1 MSKTHQTMKKLISLL
16 LLTTITAV
24 NAQGLDFGVKLGFNF
39 ANVSGIE
46 DFDQRTGLSAGLF
59 AGARLGDKLGLQIDA
74 LYSQQGAEVGQTY
87 SDIVQDFNLDYI
99 SIPVV
104 VKYYITENLNIH
116 AGPQMGIL
124 LNDETSV
131 VGQVFDNIG
140 TDSLD
145 WLGTLG
151 LGLDLPLGL
160 RAEARYS
167 FGLTRVNGSVTI
179 PSLPTIQ
186 EGRTRM
192 TTLSI
197 GYSWL

>member
-1 MSKTHQTMKKLISLL
+1 MKRIFTLL
-16 LLTTITAV
+16 FLTAITTTT
-24 NAQGLDFGVKLGFNF
+24 AQGLDLGFKLGFNF

-46 DFDQRTGLSAGLF
+46 DFNQRTGLSAGLF
-59 AGARLGDKLGLQIDA
+59 AGAKLGDKIGLQVDA
-74 LYSQQGAEVGQTY
+74 LYSQQGAEVGATY

-104 VKYYITENLNIH
+104 VKYYLTDNLNIH

-124 LNDETSV
+124 LNDQTSV
-131 VGQVFDNIG
+131 VGQVFDNIEAD
-140 TDSLD
+140 TVD

-151 LGLDLPLGL
+151 IGLDLPLGL

>member
-1 MSKTHQTMKKLISLL
+1 MKKLISLL

-39 ANVSGIE
+39 ANVDGIE
-46 DFDQRTGLSAGLF
+46 DFEQRTGLSAGFF

-167 FGLTRVNGSVTI
+167 FGLKKDA
-179 PSLPTIQ
+179 P
-186 EGRTRM
+186 E
-192 TTLSI
+192 
-197 GYSWL
+197 

>member
-1 MSKTHQTMKKLISLL
+1 MKKLLTLL
-16 LLTTITAV
+16 LLFLISSV
-24 NAQGLDFGVKLGFNF
+24 SAQGLDFGLKLGFNF
-39 ANVSGIE
+39 ANVSGID
-46 DFDQRTGLSAGLF
+46 DFQQRTGLSAGLF
-59 AGARLGDKLGLQIDA
+59 AGARLGDKLGFQIDA
-74 LYSQQGAEVGQTY
+74 LYSQQGAEVGNTY

-104 VKYYITENLNIH
+104 VKYYLSDNLNIH

-131 VGQVFDNIG
+131 LNQTFDAIEAD
-140 TDSLD
+140 TLD

-151 LGLDLPLGL
+151 IGLDLPLGL

-179 PSLPTIQ
+179 PSLGTIQ

>member
-1 MSKTHQTMKKLISLL
+1 MKRLFTLL
-16 LLTTITAV
+16 FLTVITTTT
-24 NAQGLDFGVKLGFNF
+24 AQGLDLGFKLGFNF

-46 DFDQRTGLSAGLF
+46 DFNQRTGLSAGLF
-59 AGARLGDKLGLQIDA
+59 AGAKLGDKIGLQVDA
-74 LYSQQGAEVGQTY
+74 LYSQQGAEVGATY

-104 VKYYITENLNIH
+104 VKYYLTDNLNIH

-124 LNDETSV
+124 LNDQTGV
-131 VGQVFDNIG
+131 VGQVFDNIEAD
-140 TDSLD
+140 TVD

-151 LGLDLPLGL
+151 IGLDLPLGL

>member
-1 MSKTHQTMKKLISLL
+1 MKKLLTLL
-16 LLTTITAV
+16 LLFFISSV
-24 NAQGLDFGVKLGFNF
+24 SAQGLDFGLKLGFNF
-39 ANVSGIE
+39 ANVSGID
-46 DFDQRTGLSAGLF
+46 DFQQRTGLSAGLF
-59 AGARLGDKLGLQIDA
+59 AGARLGDKLGFQIDA
-74 LYSQQGAEVGQTY
+74 LYSQQGAEVGNTY

-104 VKYYITENLNIH
+104 VKYYLSDNLNIH

-131 VGQVFDNIG
+131 LNQTFDAIEAD
-140 TDSLD
+140 TLD
-145 WLGTLG
+145 WLGTVG
-151 LGLDLPLGL
+151 IGLDLPLGL

-179 PSLPTIQ
+179 PSLGTIQ

>member
-1 MSKTHQTMKKLISLL
+1 MKRLFTFLF
-16 LLTTITAV
+16 ITAITATS
-24 NAQGLDFGVKLGFNF
+24 AQGLDLGFKLGFNF

-46 DFDQRTGLSAGLF
+46 DFNQRTGLSAGLF
-59 AGARLGDKLGLQIDA
+59 AGAKLGDKIGLQIDA
-74 LYSQQGAEVGQTY
+74 LYSQQGAEVGATY

-104 VKYYITENLNIH
+104 VKYYLTDNLNIH

-124 LNDETSV
+124 LNDEI
-131 VGQVFDNIG
+131 NIIDQAVNKIS
-140 TDSLD
+140 TNNID

-151 LGLDLPLGL
+151 IGLDLPLGL

-167 FGLTRVNGSVTI
+167 FGLTNVNGAVTI
-179 PSLPTIQ
+179 PSLPY
-186 EGRTRM
+186 EDNDKFKKGRTYM
-192 TTLSI
+192 YTLSI

>member
-1 MSKTHQTMKKLISLL
+1 MNKLFILL
-16 LLTTITAV
+16 LLTTITASH
-24 NAQGLDFGVKLGFNF
+24 AQALDFGVKLGFNF

-46 DFDQRTGLSAGLF
+46 DFEQRTGLSAGFF
-59 AGARLGDKLGLQIDA
+59 AGARLGDKLGLQVDA

-116 AGPQMGIL
+116 AGPQLGIL

-140 TDSLD
+140 TDSVD

-167 FGLTRVNGSVTI
+167 FGLTRVNGSVSI

>member
-1 MSKTHQTMKKLISLL
+1 MKNTLTILFMIISTL
-16 LLTTITAV
+16 V
-24 NAQGLDFGVKLGFNF
+24 SAQGLDFGLKLGFNF
-39 ANVSGIE
+39 ANVSGID
-46 DFDQRTGLSAGLF
+46 DFEQRTGLSAGVF
-59 AGARLGDKLGLQIDA
+59 AGARLGDKLGLQVDA
-74 LYSQQGAEVGQTY
+74 LYSQQGAEVGDTY

-104 VKYYITENLNIH
+104 IKYFLTDNLNIH
-116 AGPQMGIL
+116 AGPQIGIL

-131 VGQVFDNIG
+131 VGQVFDNIEAD
-140 TDSLD
+140 TVD

-151 LGLDLPLGL
+151 IGLDLPLGL

-167 FGLTRVNGSVTI
+167 FGLTRVNGSVSI

>member
-1 MSKTHQTMKKLISLL
+1 MKKLLTLL
-16 LLTTITAV
+16 LLFLISSV
-24 NAQGLDFGVKLGFNF
+24 SAQGLDFGLKLGFNF
-39 ANVSGIE
+39 ANVSGID
-46 DFDQRTGLSAGLF
+46 DFQQRTGLSAGLF
-59 AGARLGDKLGLQIDA
+59 AGARLGDKLGFQIDA
-74 LYSQQGAEVGQTY
+74 LYSQQGAEVGNTY

-104 VKYYITENLNIH
+104 IKYYLSDNLNIH

-131 VGQVFDNIG
+131 LNQTFDAIEAD
-140 TDSLD
+140 TLD
-145 WLGTLG
+145 WLGTVG
-151 LGLDLPLGL
+151 IGLDLPLGL

-179 PSLPTIQ
+179 PSLGTIQ

>member
-1 MSKTHQTMKKLISLL
+1 MKKLLTLLFLTIISS
-16 LLTTITAV
+16 AS
-24 NAQGLDFGVKLGFNF
+24 AQGLDFGVKLGFNF

-46 DFDQRTGLSAGLF
+46 DFEQRTGLSAGLF
-59 AGARLGDKLGLQIDA
+59 AGARLGDKLGFQIDA
-74 LYSQQGAEVGQTY
+74 LYSQQGAEVGDTY

-131 VGQVFDNIG
+131 LSQTFDAIE
-140 TDSLD
+140 TDTVD

-151 LGLDLPLGL
+151 IGLDLPLGL

>member
-1 MSKTHQTMKKLISLL
+1 MKNTLTILFMIISTL
-16 LLTTITAV
+16 V
-24 NAQGLDFGVKLGFNF
+24 SAQGLDFGLKLGFNF
-39 ANVSGIE
+39 ANVSGID
-46 DFDQRTGLSAGLF
+46 DFEQRTGLSAGVF
-59 AGARLGDKLGLQIDA
+59 AGARLGDKLGLQVDA
-74 LYSQQGAEVGQTY
+74 LYSQQGAEVGATY

-104 VKYYITENLNIH
+104 VKYYLTDNLNIH
-116 AGPQMGIL
+116 AGPQIGIL

-131 VGQVFDNIG
+131 VGQVFENIEAD
-140 TDSLD
+140 TVD

-151 LGLDLPLGL
+151 IGLDLPLGL

-167 FGLTRVNGSVTI
+167 FGLTRVNGSVSI

>member
-1 MSKTHQTMKKLISLL
+1 MKKLLTLL
-16 LLTTITAV
+16 LLCLISSV
-24 NAQGLDFGVKLGFNF
+24 SAQGLDFGLKLGFNF
-39 ANVSGIE
+39 ANVSGID
-46 DFDQRTGLSAGLF
+46 DFQQRTGLSAGLF
-59 AGARLGDKLGLQIDA
+59 AGARLGDKLGFQIDA
-74 LYSQQGAEVGQTY
+74 LYSQQGAEVGNTY

-104 VKYYITENLNIH
+104 VKYYLSDNLNIH

-131 VGQVFDNIG
+131 LNQTFDAIEAD
-140 TDSLD
+140 TLD
-145 WLGTLG
+145 WLGTVG
-151 LGLDLPLGL
+151 IGLDLPLGL

-179 PSLPTIQ
+179 PSLGTIQ

>member
-1 MSKTHQTMKKLISLL
+1 MKKLLTLL
-16 LLTTITAV
+16 LLFFISSV
-24 NAQGLDFGVKLGFNF
+24 SAQGLDFGLKLGFNF
-39 ANVSGIE
+39 ANVSGIN
-46 DFDQRTGLSAGLF
+46 DFQQRTGLSAGLF
-59 AGARLGDKLGLQIDA
+59 AGARLGDKLGFQIDA
-74 LYSQQGAEVGQTY
+74 LYSQQGAEVGNTY
-87 SDIVQDFNLDYI
+87 SDIVQDFKLDYI

-104 VKYYITENLNIH
+104 VKYYLSDNLNIH

-131 VGQVFDNIG
+131 LNQTFDAIEAD
-140 TDSLD
+140 TLD

-151 LGLDLPLGL
+151 IGLDLPLGL

-179 PSLPTIQ
+179 PSLGTIQ

>member
-1 MSKTHQTMKKLISLL
+1 MKRLFTLL
-16 LLTTITAV
+16 FLTVITTTT
-24 NAQGLDFGVKLGFNF
+24 AQGLDLGFKLGFNF

-46 DFDQRTGLSAGLF
+46 DFNQRTGLSAGLF
-59 AGARLGDKLGLQIDA
+59 AGAKLGDKIGLQVDA
-74 LYSQQGAEVGQTY
+74 LYSQQGAEVGATY
-87 SDIVQDFNLDYI
+87 SDIVQDFNLDYV

-104 VKYYITENLNIH
+104 LKYYLTDNLNIH
-116 AGPQMGIL
+116 AGPQIGIL
-124 LNDETSV
+124 LNDQTGV
-131 VGQVFDNIG
+131 VGQVFDNIEAD
-140 TDSLD
+140 TVD

-151 LGLDLPLGL
+151 IGLDLPLGL

>member
-1 MSKTHQTMKKLISLL
+1 MKRLFTFLF
-16 LLTTITAV
+16 ITAITATS
-24 NAQGLDFGVKLGFNF
+24 AQGLDLGFKLGFNF

-46 DFDQRTGLSAGLF
+46 DFNQRTGLSAGLF
-59 AGARLGDKLGLQIDA
+59 AGAKLGDKIGLQIDA
-74 LYSQQGAEVGQTY
+74 LYSQQGAEVGATY

-104 VKYYITENLNIH
+104 VKYYLTDNLNIH

-124 LNDETSV
+124 LNDQTGV
-131 VGQVFDNIG
+131 VGQVFDNIEAD
-140 TDSLD
+140 TVD

-151 LGLDLPLGL
+151 IGLDLPLGL

>member
-1 MSKTHQTMKKLISLL
+1 MKKLLTLL
-16 LLTTITAV
+16 LLFLISSV
-24 NAQGLDFGVKLGFNF
+24 SAQGLDFGLKLGFNF
-39 ANVSGIE
+39 ANVSGID
-46 DFDQRTGLSAGLF
+46 DFQQRTGLSAGLF
-59 AGARLGDKLGLQIDA
+59 AGARLGDKLGFQIDA
-74 LYSQQGAEVGQTY
+74 LYSQQGAQVGNTY

-104 VKYYITENLNIH
+104 VKYYLSDNLNIH

-131 VGQVFDNIG
+131 LNQTFDAIEAD
-140 TDSLD
+140 TLD
-145 WLGTLG
+145 WLGTVG
-151 LGLDLPLGL
+151 IGLDLPLGL

-179 PSLPTIQ
+179 PSLGTIQ

>member
-1 MSKTHQTMKKLISLL
+1 MKRLFTFLF
-16 LLTTITAV
+16 LTAITATS
-24 NAQGLDFGVKLGFNF
+24 AQGLDLGFKLGFNF

-46 DFDQRTGLSAGLF
+46 DFNQRTGLSAGLF
-59 AGARLGDKLGLQIDA
+59 AGAKLGDKIGLQIDA
-74 LYSQQGAEVGQTY
+74 LYSQQGAEVGATY

-104 VKYYITENLNIH
+104 VKYYLTDNLNIH

-124 LNDETSV
+124 LNDQTGV
-131 VGQVFDNIG
+131 VGQVFDNIEAD
-140 TDSLD
+140 TVD

-151 LGLDLPLGL
+151 IGLDLPLGL

-167 FGLTRVNGSVTI
+167 FGLTRVNGSVNI

>member
-1 MSKTHQTMKKLISLL
+1 MKRLFTFLF
-16 LLTTITAV
+16 LTAITATS
-24 NAQGLDFGVKLGFNF
+24 AQGLDLGFKLGFNF

-46 DFDQRTGLSAGLF
+46 DFNQRTGLSAGLF
-59 AGARLGDKLGLQIDA
+59 AGAKLGDKIGLQIDA
-74 LYSQQGAEVGQTY
+74 LYSQQGAEVGATY

-104 VKYYITENLNIH
+104 VKYYLTDNLNIH

-124 LNDETSV
+124 LNDQTGV
-131 VGQVFDNIG
+131 VGQVFDNIEAD
-140 TDSLD
+140 TVD

-151 LGLDLPLGL
+151 IGLDLPLGL

>member
-1 MSKTHQTMKKLISLL
+1 MKKLLTLL
-16 LLTTITAV
+16 LLFLISSV
-24 NAQGLDFGVKLGFNF
+24 SAQGLDFGFKLGFNF
-39 ANVSGIE
+39 ANVSGID
-46 DFDQRTGLSAGLF
+46 DFQQRTGLSAGLF
-59 AGARLGDKLGLQIDA
+59 AGARLGDKLGFQIDA
-74 LYSQQGAEVGQTY
+74 LYSQQGAEVGNTY

-104 VKYYITENLNIH
+104 VKYYLSDNLNIH

-131 VGQVFDNIG
+131 LNQTFDAIEAD
-140 TDSLD
+140 TLD
-145 WLGTLG
+145 WLGTVG
-151 LGLDLPLGL
+151 IGLDLPLGL

-179 PSLPTIQ
+179 PSLGTIQ

>member
-1 MSKTHQTMKKLISLL
+1 MKKLLTLL
-16 LLTTITAV
+16 LLFLISSV
-24 NAQGLDFGVKLGFNF
+24 SAQGLDFGLKLGFNF
-39 ANVSGIE
+39 ANVSGID
-46 DFDQRTGLSAGLF
+46 DFQQRTGLSAGLF
-59 AGARLGDKLGLQIDA
+59 AGARLGDKLGFQIDA
-74 LYSQQGAEVGQTY
+74 LYSQQGAEVGNTY

-104 VKYYITENLNIH
+104 VKYYLSDNLNIH

-131 VGQVFDNIG
+131 LNQTFDAIEAD
-140 TDSLD
+140 TLD
-145 WLGTLG
+145 WLGTVG
-151 LGLDLPLGL
+151 IGLDLPLGL

-179 PSLPTIQ
+179 PSLGTIQ

>member
-1 MSKTHQTMKKLISLL
+1 MKRLFTLL
-16 LLTTITAV
+16 FLTAITTTT
-24 NAQGLDFGVKLGFNF
+24 AQGLDLGFKLGFNF

-46 DFDQRTGLSAGLF
+46 DFNQRTGLSAGFF
-59 AGARLGDKLGLQIDA
+59 AGAKLGDKIGLQIDA
-74 LYSQQGAEVGQTY
+74 LYSQQGAEVGATY

-104 VKYYITENLNIH
+104 VKYYLTDNLNIH

-124 LNDETSV
+124 LNDQTSV
-131 VGQVFDNIG
+131 VGQVFDNIEAD
-140 TDSLD
+140 TVD

-151 LGLDLPLGL
+151 IGLDLPLGL

>member
-1 MSKTHQTMKKLISLL
+1 MTIISS
-16 LLTTITAV
+16 AS
-24 NAQGLDFGVKLGFNF
+24 AQGLDFGVKLGFNF

-46 DFDQRTGLSAGLF
+46 DFEQRTGLSAGFF
-59 AGARLGDKLGLQIDA
+59 AGARLGDKLGFQIDA
-74 LYSQQGAEVGQTY
+74 LYSQQGAEVGDTY

-131 VGQVFDNIG
+131 LSQTFDAIE
-140 TDSLD
+140 TDTVD
-145 WLGTLG
+145 WLGALG
-151 LGLDLPLGL
+151 IGLDLPLGL

>member
-1 MSKTHQTMKKLISLL
+1 MKKLFAIVFLSIISQ
-16 LLTTITAV
+16 AS
-24 NAQGLDFGVKLGFNF
+24 AQGLDFGVKLGFNF

-46 DFDQRTGLSAGLF
+46 DFEQRTGLSAGFF

-74 LYSQQGAEVGQTY
+74 LYSQQGAEVGATY
-87 SDIVQDFNLDYI
+87 SEIVEDFNLDYI

-104 VKYYITENLNIH
+104 VKYYITDNLNIH

-131 VGQVFDNIG
+131 VGQVFDNIKAD
-140 TDSLD
+140 TVD
-145 WLGTLG
+145 WLGTVG
-151 LGLDLPLGL
+151 LGLELPLGL

-167 FGLTRVNGSVTI
+167 FGLTRVNGSVSI

-186 EGRTRM
+186 EGRTQL

>member
-1 MSKTHQTMKKLISLL
+1 
-16 LLTTITAV
+16 
-24 NAQGLDFGVKLGFNF
+24 
-39 ANVSGIE
+39 
-46 DFDQRTGLSAGLF
+46 
-59 AGARLGDKLGLQIDA
+59 
-74 LYSQQGAEVGQTY
+74 
-87 SDIVQDFNLDYI
+87 
-99 SIPVV
+99 
-104 VKYYITENLNIH
+104 
-116 AGPQMGIL
+116 MGIL

-131 VGQVFDNIG
+131 LSQTFDAIE
-140 TDSLD
+140 TDTVD

-151 LGLDLPLGL
+151 IGLDLPLGL

>member
-1 MSKTHQTMKKLISLL
+1 MKRLFTLL
-16 LLTTITAV
+16 FLTAITTTT
-24 NAQGLDFGVKLGFNF
+24 AQGLDLGFKLGFNF

-46 DFDQRTGLSAGLF
+46 DFNQRTGLSAGLF
-59 AGARLGDKLGLQIDA
+59 AGAKLGDKIGLQVDA
-74 LYSQQGAEVGQTY
+74 LYSQQGAEVGATY

-104 VKYYITENLNIH
+104 VKYYLTDNLNIH

-124 LNDETSV
+124 LNDQTGV
-131 VGQVFDNIG
+131 VGQVFDNIEAD
-140 TDSLD
+140 TVD

-151 LGLDLPLGL
+151 IGLDLPLGL

>member
-1 MSKTHQTMKKLISLL
+1 MKRLFTFLF
-16 LLTTITAV
+16 LTAITATS
-24 NAQGLDFGVKLGFNF
+24 AQGLDLGFKLGFNF

-46 DFDQRTGLSAGLF
+46 DFNQRTGLSAGLF
-59 AGARLGDKLGLQIDA
+59 AGAKLGDKIGLQIDA
-74 LYSQQGAEVGQTY
+74 LYSQQGAEVGATY

-104 VKYYITENLNIH
+104 VKYYLTDNLIIH

-124 LNDETSV
+124 LNDQTGV
-131 VGQVFDNIG
+131 VGQVFDNIEAD
-140 TDSLD
+140 TVD

-151 LGLDLPLGL
+151 IGLDLPLGL

-167 FGLTRVNGSVTI
+167 FGLTRVNGSVNI

>member
-1 MSKTHQTMKKLISLL
+1 MKKLLTLL
-16 LLTTITAV
+16 LLFLISSV
-24 NAQGLDFGVKLGFNF
+24 SAQGLDFGLKLGFNF
-39 ANVSGIE
+39 ANVSGID
-46 DFDQRTGLSAGLF
+46 DFQQRTGLSVGLF
-59 AGARLGDKLGLQIDA
+59 AGARLGDKLGFQIDA
-74 LYSQQGAEVGQTY
+74 LYSQQGAEVGNTY

-104 VKYYITENLNIH
+104 VKYYLSDNLNIH

-131 VGQVFDNIG
+131 LNQTFDAIEAD
-140 TDSLD
+140 TLD

-151 LGLDLPLGL
+151 IGLDLPLGL

-179 PSLPTIQ
+179 PSLGTIQ

>member
-1 MSKTHQTMKKLISLL
+1 MKNTLTILFMIISTL
-16 LLTTITAV
+16 V
-24 NAQGLDFGVKLGFNF
+24 SAQGLDFGLKLGFNF
-39 ANVSGIE
+39 ANVSGID
-46 DFDQRTGLSAGLF
+46 DFEQRTGLSAGIF
-59 AGARLGDKLGLQIDA
+59 AGARLGDKLGLQVDA
-74 LYSQQGAEVGQTY
+74 LYSQQGAEVGATY

-104 VKYYITENLNIH
+104 VKYYLTDNLNIH
-116 AGPQMGIL
+116 AGPQIGIL

-131 VGQVFDNIG
+131 VGQVFENIEAD
-140 TDSLD
+140 TVD

-151 LGLDLPLGL
+151 IGLDLPLGL

-167 FGLTRVNGSVTI
+167 FGLTRVNGSVSI

>member
-46 DFDQRTGLSAGLF
+46 DFDQRAGLSAGLF

-140 TDSLD
+140 TDSVD

>member
-1 MSKTHQTMKKLISLL
+1 MKRLFTLL
-16 LLTTITAV
+16 FLTAITTTT
-24 NAQGLDFGVKLGFNF
+24 AQGLDLGFKLGFNF
-39 ANVSGIE
+39 ANVTGIE
-46 DFDQRTGLSAGLF
+46 DFNQRTGLSAGLF
-59 AGARLGDKLGLQIDA
+59 AGAKLGDKIGLQIDA
-74 LYSQQGAEVGQTY
+74 LYSQQGAEVGATY

-104 VKYYITENLNIH
+104 VKYYLTDNLNIH

-124 LNDETSV
+124 LNDQTSV
-131 VGQVFDNIG
+131 VGQVFDNIEAD
-140 TDSLD
+140 TVD

-151 LGLDLPLGL
+151 IGLDLPLGL

>member
-1 MSKTHQTMKKLISLL
+1 MKRLCTLL
-16 LLTTITAV
+16 FLTVITTTT
-24 NAQGLDFGVKLGFNF
+24 AQGLDLGFKLGFNF

-46 DFDQRTGLSAGLF
+46 DFNQRTGLSAGLF
-59 AGARLGDKLGLQIDA
+59 AGAKLGDKIGLQVDA
-74 LYSQQGAEVGQTY
+74 LYSQQGAEVGATY
-87 SDIVQDFNLDYI
+87 SDIVQDFNLDYV

-104 VKYYITENLNIH
+104 LKYYLTDNLNIL

-124 LNDETSV
+124 LNDQTGV
-131 VGQVFDNIG
+131 VGQVFDNIEAD
-140 TDSLD
+140 TVD

-151 LGLDLPLGL
+151 IGLDLPLGL

>member
-1 MSKTHQTMKKLISLL
+1 MKRLFTFLF
-16 LLTTITAV
+16 LTAITATS
-24 NAQGLDFGVKLGFNF
+24 AQGLDLGFKLGFNF

-46 DFDQRTGLSAGLF
+46 DFNQRTGLSAGLF
-59 AGARLGDKLGLQIDA
+59 AGAKLGDKIGLQIDA
-74 LYSQQGAEVGQTY
+74 LYSQQGAEVGATY

-104 VKYYITENLNIH
+104 VKYYLTDNLNIH

-124 LNDETSV
+124 LNDQTGV
-131 VGQVFDNIG
+131 VGQVFDNIEAD
-140 TDSLD
+140 TVD

-151 LGLDLPLGL
+151 IGLDLPLGL

-167 FGLTRVNGSVTI
+167 FGLIRVNGSVNI

>member
-1 MSKTHQTMKKLISLL
+1 MKKLVTLL
-16 LLTTITAV
+16 FLTAITTTS
-24 NAQGLDFGVKLGFNF
+24 AQGLDLGFKLGFNF

-46 DFDQRTGLSAGLF
+46 DFNQRTGLSAGLF
-59 AGARLGDKLGLQIDA
+59 AGAKLGDKIGLQVDA
-74 LYSQQGAEVGQTY
+74 LYSQQGAEVGATY

-104 VKYYITENLNIH
+104 VKYYLTDNLNIH

-124 LNDETSV
+124 LNDQTGV
-131 VGQVFDNIG
+131 VGQVFDNIEAD
-140 TDSLD
+140 TVD

-151 LGLDLPLGL
+151 IGLDLPLGL